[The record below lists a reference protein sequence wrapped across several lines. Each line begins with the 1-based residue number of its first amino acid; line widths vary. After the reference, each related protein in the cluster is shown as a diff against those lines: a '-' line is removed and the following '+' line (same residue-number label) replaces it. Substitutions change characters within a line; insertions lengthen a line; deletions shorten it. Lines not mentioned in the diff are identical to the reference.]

1 LAVIVTMLGTTPHQQ
16 QKAKADSSSTQLL
29 PNTGPSSRSITEA
42 YSWFLE
48 LPVPVVL
55 AVLWLVG
62 VVLLGTVVIAA
73 YSAEVL
79 LLAAV
84 AIL

>member
-1 LAVIVTMLGTTPHQQ
+1 MLGAPPRQRR
-16 QKAKADSSSTQLL
+16 KPIADSSDRLIRADNPVAPQR
-29 PNTGPSSRSITEA
+29 PPAGPVADA
-42 YSWFLE
+42 YGRFLE

-84 AIL
+84 ALL